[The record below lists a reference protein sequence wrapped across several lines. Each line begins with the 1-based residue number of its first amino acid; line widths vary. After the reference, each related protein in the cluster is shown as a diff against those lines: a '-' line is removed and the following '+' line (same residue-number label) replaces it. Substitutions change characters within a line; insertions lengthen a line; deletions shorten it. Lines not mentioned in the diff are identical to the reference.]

1 MTELAERPT
10 AITGYDTS
18 NVLYRVM
25 DRLLLPAERYYDEA
39 FFEAEKEIWMHVWQF
54 ACHGTEIPNPG
65 DFTEYKI
72 LDQSVMLIRQ
82 TDGTVKGFYNA
93 CRHRGTALACGTG
106 THRSGQVV
114 CPFHGWRWNLDGTN
128 SYVYTK
134 KGFRPDTVEQAEV
147 DLPEVS
153 VGLKWG
159 FVWVNFDP
167 DAIPFEE
174 NWHGVGRALD
184 PHGFEKMHVNW
195 WHQIEFAANWK
206 IAQEAFF
213 EAYHVMQTHPE
224 LALFQRDDF
233 YPPLGNYASVPEQGH
248 SWMAA
253 AMETADS
260 QEWIAPAEKEAPSD
274 AEPNG
279 PITQSDPAGFVA
291 TLTTMWQGSRSVTN
305 ERQAEIAEEVIKAV
319 PNDEFY
325 EEFFRRVYDDAAARN
340 VHIPPPDPE
349 MTGHWTAFPNF
360 TGIVSLGCSMTY
372 RVRPHP
378 TDPNKCI
385 FDFWALE
392 IPPEGTPVTRP
403 QIAADDAPVW
413 DDLWFLQQ
421 DASNIERMQTGI
433 RARGHKYQRI
443 APDLEKMIVNWH
455 QVLDQHLAKYA
466 K

>member
-1 MTELAERPT
+1 MTELSERPT

-18 NVLYRVM
+18 NVPYRVTDSLM
-25 DRLLLPAERYYDEA
+25 VPSERFYDTA
-39 FFEAEKEIWMHVWQF
+39 FFEAEKEVWMHVWQF

-82 TDGTVKGFYNA
+82 PDGTVKGFHNA

-106 THRSGQVV
+106 TFRNGQVV

-134 KGFRPDTVEQAEV
+134 QGFRPDTVEQEEV
-147 DLPEVS
+147 DLPEVA

-159 FVWVNFDP
+159 FVWVNLDP
-167 DAIPFEE
+167 DAIPFEA
-174 NWHGVGRALD
+174 NWHGVAKALD
-184 PHGFEKMHVNW
+184 PHGFEKMHVKW

-224 LALFQRDDF
+224 LALFQRDDD
-233 YPPLGNYASVPEQGH
+233 YPPLGGYASVPEQGH

-253 AMETADS
+253 SMETVEET
-260 QEWIAPAEKEAPSD
+260 EWTTTPTTVEAPD
-274 AEPNG
+274 PNKDG
-279 PITQSDPAGFVA
+279 PITQSHPVGFVA
-291 TLTTMWQGSRSVTN
+291 TLTTMWQGSKSVTN
-305 ERQAEIAEEVIKAV
+305 ARQAEIAEEVIKAV
-319 PNDEFY
+319 PHDEFF
-325 EEFFRRVYDDAAARN
+325 EEFYRRVYADAAERN
-340 VHIPPPDPE
+340 VNIPPPDPD
-349 MTGHWTAFPNF
+349 MTGHWTAFPNC

-372 RVRPHP
+372 RSRPHP

-403 QIAADDAPVW
+403 QIAADDAPLW

-421 DASNIERMQTGI
+421 DSSNIERMQTGI
-433 RARGHKYQRI
+433 RSRAHKYQRV
-443 APDLEKMIVNWH
+443 APELEKMIVVWH
-455 QVLDQHLAKYA
+455 RVLDQHLAKYA